1 MNQKLVCTVLPFF
14 MLHKSFFDKLDATD
28 ENETIMENAR
38 NFREN
43 FNLKA
48 SRIACQILIQEDQL
62 LHLTHMTCLTDIMIE
77 RM

>member
-1 MNQKLVCTVLPFF
+1 MNQKLVCTVLSFF

-28 ENETIMENAR
+28 KNKTIMKNVR

-62 LHLTHMTCLTDIMIE
+62 LHLTHIACLTHIMIE
-77 RM
+77 SM